1 MLVPGLHAGQS
12 RDAVEQL
19 ILPSGKGLNVARTAH
34 ALGSAVLTTGLV
46 AGSCGRWI
54 CALLHQAHIP
64 ERFFW
69 FAEGESRTATI
80 LVDPERGQTTV
91 VHDAGPNVP
100 AELWP
105 QVRGHVRD
113 AVSGYRWVALCGSCP
128 AGLPHSAYADLCADL
143 RSRGQH
149 ACLDARDAC
158 LASALDAR
166 PYLVKCNQHEAAQV
180 QGRPIET
187 PAQAVEAAQR
197 WVSRGIRQVVITLGS
212 DGAVAA
218 SAAGAWHVT
227 APGIDPLSPI
237 GSGDAM
243 MAGLVLALAQGQA
256 LAEATRFAVAVGTA
270 NALRLGSGCC
280 DLDALPAL
288 LGDTR
293 VKQAAHPSSGHAAAQ
308 DERD

>member
-1 MLVPGLHAGQS
+1 
-12 RDAVEQL
+12 L

-80 LVDPERGQTTV
+80 LVDPERGQTT
-91 VHDAGPNVP
+91 A
-100 AELWP
+100 
-105 QVRGHVRD
+105 
-113 AVSGYRWVALCGSCP
+113 
-128 AGLPHSAYADLCADL
+128 
-143 RSRGQH
+143 
-149 ACLDARDAC
+149 
-158 LASALDAR
+158 
-166 PYLVKCNQHEAAQV
+166 VKCNQHEAAQV

-212 DGAVAA
+212 EGAVAA
-218 SAAGAWHVT
+218 SDDGAWHVT

-256 LAEATRFAVAVGTA
+256 LAEATRVGVAVGTA